1 MIFPDDSEDQED
13 NDEQPMPD
21 MPHVHP
27 PEPCSVCGK
36 PDCIRACMHCG
47 KPVCIS
53 ANYMADSTCGGWIMD
68 WWSNGATD
76 PDDGNE
82 FWCKPCL
89 KEVYG
94 DNTSAGTAT
103 EPLPVVWSAPAP
115 ALPVG
120 VGSTASNQG
129 VDFDPFLESEV

>member
-1 MIFPDDSEDQED
+1 MIFPDDYEDQEE
-13 NDEQPMPD
+13 NEDERPMPD

-36 PDCIRACMHCG
+36 PGAIRGCMRCG
-47 KPVCIS
+47 QPVCIHPE
-53 ANYMADSTCGGWIMD
+53 NYMADSTCGGWIMD
-68 WWSNGATD
+68 WWSNGAMD

-94 DNTSAGTAT
+94 DDTSAAPANA
-103 EPLPVVWSAPAP
+103 EPLPASWTAPAP

-120 VGSTASNQG
+120 AGAPESSQG
-129 VDFDPFLESEV
+129 ADARPIS